1 MIHYLLLLTVR
12 RQKRCL
18 AATKKE
24 PDETS
29 IRVNGKESKND
40 TKNPLYLG
48 LINACHFIVLPIM
61 VVMALCEFW
70 LALDFSQQYL
80 AVPFLVVVTWY
91 LYGAIILNTYIIMQ
105 KNNIMKRLL
114 LSNVFLYVVPKK
126 TPNQSGTKK
135 VIINN

>member
-40 TKNPLYLG
+40 TKNQ
-48 LINACHFIVLPIM
+48 
-61 VVMALCEFW
+61 
-70 LALDFSQQYL
+70 D
-80 AVPFLVVVTWY
+80 
-91 LYGAIILNTYIIMQ
+91 
-105 KNNIMKRLL
+105 R
-114 LSNVFLYVVPKK
+114 KK
-126 TPNQSGTKK
+126 H
-135 VIINN
+135 